1 MTAQAL
7 TSAPTEGLH
16 LQFILDRSLPV
27 LLPAPSVVEILTV
40 SVGQIVPIFQLPPWV
55 MGVYNWR
62 GEVLWMVDLNH
73 LLGLTPW
80 YEQEDYGS
88 QHTVIVLRENSEAK
102 EKAIVGLAI
111 NQVQEVVQCT
121 GDCFYSLI
129 SSPEVSS
136 EALPD
141 APSEILFEASSETLP
156 EALSDTSPDTSSEV
170 KNTLVKSSA
179 DPRFADL
186 QRFLC
191 GFWQL
196 DEDSARYGLLNSGA
210 IFQCLSELSSF

>member
-1 MTAQAL
+1 MTAQAI
-7 TSAPTEGLH
+7 TSTPTEGLH

-27 LLPAPSVVEILTV
+27 LLPAPCVVEILTV
-40 SVGQIVPIFQLPPWV
+40 SVSQIVPIFQLPPWV

-62 GEVLWMVDLNH
+62 GEVLWMADLNH

-88 QHTVIVLRENSEAK
+88 QHTVIVLRETSQSK
-102 EKAIVGLAI
+102 ERAIVGLTV

-121 GDCFYSLI
+121 EDGLHSLPAAEM
-129 SSPEVSS
+129 SNVLAEGLGNAQV
-136 EALPD
+136 
-141 APSEILFEASSETLP
+141 
-156 EALSDTSPDTSSEV
+156 
-170 KNTLVKSSA
+170 
-179 DPRFADL
+179 ADL

-196 DEDSARYGLLNSGA
+196 DEDSPQYWLLNNSA
-210 IFQCLSELSSF
+210 IFQRLSELSSF